1 MQNFGFTCLAVLG
14 FAVLL
19 KRNRLAAVW
28 LVLWVAAAT
37 SFIIVYTPLFRDH
50 LVIFLPPFA
59 LLAGASIHWA
69 PLRWQ
74 KQRWKSMT
82 LVTLLLLSHAGTSI
96 YRDWNFL
103 NQTAPEIAK
112 LPVDLIQRYTHPGD
126 IVISDDTL
134 SVFLTRRTVPRLVCD
149 TARVR
154 IRSGYLT
161 DDQMI
166 EASRDARMV
175 LFWKHRLQC
184 LTTYRQWVQS
194 HFQLVEAV
202 KKPGHERSIH
212 EAYLDD

>member
-1 MQNFGFTCLAVLG
+1 
-14 FAVLL
+14 
-19 KRNRLAAVW
+19 
-28 LVLWVAAAT
+28 
-37 SFIIVYTPLFRDH
+37 
-50 LVIFLPPFA
+50 
-59 LLAGASIHWA
+59 LLAGASIHWV
-69 PLRWQ
+69 PLGWQ
-74 KQRWKSMT
+74 KQRWKSIA
-82 LVTLLLLSHAGTSI
+82 LVTLLLLSHAGISI

-161 DDQMI
+161 DEQMI

-175 LFWKHRLQC
+175 FFWQHRLQR

-194 HFQLVEAV
+194 HFRLVKAV
-202 KKPGHERSIH
+202 NPGHKSIH
-212 EAYLDD
+212 EAYLAD